1 MGFLSW
7 AVTLIVALLSIVR
20 GDDEPEARLLLYK
33 VGSAVLVLDS
43 CRPYG
48 TAKKHR
54 ANY

>member
-7 AVTLIVALLSIVR
+7 AVTLIVALLSIVH

-33 VGSAVLVLDS
+33 VGPAVLDFS
-43 CRPYG
+43 PTYG